1 MVSLLH
7 EDSTDEVLK
16 PRINGKYQ
24 KCVVIPESVVSKDV
38 MDSLY
43 EDDILNGI
51 HDSNMSSFVLSG
63 MMYNNHN

>member
-51 HDSNMSSFVLSG
+51 HDFNMSPFVLSKALHD
-63 MMYNNHN
+63 YSC